1 MSLGSTPPLNSA
13 VLFGPMDDVWRPI
26 DAEHLPGDTWPTVG
40 DDAEIDEK
48 DAVPLWLINMV
59 DSLPENDAPPSKED
73 RVKSENTPPQHAL
86 PTPLP
91 LFNPWLPSSDWVTC
105 SKLPVLSPFSRRS
118 AVWSI
123 PSGPS
128 DACEMNH
135 LFSLHVA
142 GLASHISEE
151 ELAEHFQR
159 PFFTCTYADGH
170 PRTFLPAPFQ
180 VHSAKIVLHTSHP
193 RRAPYA
199 FVRMHT
205 QADRDRALVEMQN
218 SVLVPWHQ
226 PVTPLRLSLNPA
238 KPPPQGPFTD
248 SARGA
253 RHAPRRAQL
262 THRRDPPSVKD
273 VKASVP
279 RPLPAR
285 CRDAG
290 RPVDQCCGRPDC
302 KFHLHTC
309 ITVTELHF
317 LEEGKARGK
326 ASANPGL
333 VSALLSAH
341 RASAFD
347 PKNTTVFIGSLLSL
361 ATDVALDSVFPLL
374 GKVLSVNIPRGQDCG
389 FVQYERKC
397 DAAHAVVYLHKYIT
411 PMHSLRMSWG
421 RLVVEKVAA
430 RAAVRAGLKW
440 VEGRHMT

>member
-1 MSLGSTPPLNSA
+1 MSLGSSPLLNSA
-13 VLFGPMDDVWRPI
+13 LLFMPMDDVWKPI
-26 DAEHLPGDTWPTVG
+26 NAQSLPDDSWPTSR
-40 DDAEIDEK
+40 DSAKTDANNE
-48 DAVPLWLINMV
+48 VPLWLTSMV
-59 DSLPENDAPPSKED
+59 DSLPGNEALPSQENEMESRDTAS
-73 RVKSENTPPQHAL
+73 QHVVPA
-86 PTPLP
+86 PTPLCTP
-91 LFNPWLPSSDWVTC
+91 RSPSPRWVPCSTHPALSASPRKPSAC
-105 SKLPVLSPFSRRS
+105 SKPYVPF
-118 AVWSI
+118 A
-123 PSGPS
+123 
-128 DACEMNH
+128 DFEMNH
-135 LFSLHVA
+135 LSSLHIA

-159 PFFTCTYADGH
+159 PFTWTYEDGH
-170 PRTFLPAPFQ
+170 PRKLLLAPFQ
-180 VHSAKIVLHTSHP
+180 VHSTKIVLHTTQPS
-193 RRAPYA
+193 RAPYA

-218 SVLVPWHQ
+218 SVLVPRHQ
-226 PVTPLRLSLNPA
+226 PATPLCLSLNPA
-238 KPPPQGPFTD
+238 KPPPQGSFLG
-248 SARGA
+248 AGLGA
-253 RHAPRRAQL
+253 RHAPRRAQPS
-262 THRRDPPSVKD
+262 RRRAKEVQ
-273 VKASVP
+273 ASVP
-279 RPLPAR
+279 RPLLAPY
-285 CRDAG
+285 RDAG

-333 VSALLSAH
+333 VSALQSAH

-361 ATDVALDSVFPLL
+361 STDIALDSVFPLL